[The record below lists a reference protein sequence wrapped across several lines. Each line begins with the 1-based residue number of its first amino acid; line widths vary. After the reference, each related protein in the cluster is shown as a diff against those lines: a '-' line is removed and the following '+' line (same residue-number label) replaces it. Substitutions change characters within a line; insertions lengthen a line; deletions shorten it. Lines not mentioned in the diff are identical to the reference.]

1 MSNDYVGLVSKVW
14 NYAHVLRDEGIAYG
28 DYLEQIT
35 YLLFL
40 KMDDERENL
49 LGESSAVP
57 DEWKRA
63 RLRGKR
69 CDELELQYRH
79 TLENLS
85 RATGMLGT
93 IFRKAQNKVQDP
105 AKLSRLVAMIDEETW
120 LGLRI
125 DVKGAIYEGLLE
137 RNAEETKSG
146 AGQYFTPRALID
158 AIVDVMRPNAT
169 MSVHDPA
176 CGTGGFFA
184 LGLRV
189 HEEPDAGPGSAAQA
203 SDRGDPR
210 RGNRRERRFP
220 LCHEPLSARHR
231 RCGMPDQA
239 G

>member
-57 DEWKRA
+57 DEWKWA

-69 CDELELQYRH
+69 GDELELQYRH

-125 DVKGAIYEGLLE
+125 DVKGAI
-137 RNAEETKSG
+137 
-146 AGQYFTPRALID
+146 
-158 AIVDVMRPNAT
+158 
-169 MSVHDPA
+169 
-176 CGTGGFFA
+176 
-184 LGLRV
+184 
-189 HEEPDAGPGSAAQA
+189 
-203 SDRGDPR
+203 
-210 RGNRRERRFP
+210 
-220 LCHEPLSARHR
+220 
-231 RCGMPDQA
+231 
-239 G
+239 